1 MSDTSDFEIWPVDLP
16 KLIEDPQFAIRV
28 TAAAKRKMANITEE
42 EVFDGISSFVI
53 RALEEEAK
61 TSDLGIGTNRS
72 FLTRFPSSYSV
83 IRYIVVTIRNRRI
96 RKGACREETNA
107 ATELDSADVDQAQT
121 DTLENLIVSYL
132 AFLNSTDA
140 TDLSRDPAGLDL
152 LEQQVIVGRWKGR
165 SQSEIGSQIGKSV
178 STVHRIEK
186 QAHEKLRKWLLD

>member
-16 KLIEDPQFAIRV
+16 KLIEDPQFAKRV

-96 RKGACREETNA
+96 RKGACREET
-107 ATELDSADVDQAQT
+107 QT
-121 DTLENLIVSYL
+121 CRTTVTPQGDEFILQ
-132 AFLNSTDA
+132 
-140 TDLSRDPAGLDL
+140 SR
-152 LEQQVIVGRWKGR
+152 
-165 SQSEIGSQIGKSV
+165 
-178 STVHRIEK
+178 
-186 QAHEKLRKWLLD
+186 

>member
-1 MSDTSDFEIWPVDLP
+1 
-16 KLIEDPQFAIRV
+16 
-28 TAAAKRKMANITEE
+28 MANVTEE

-61 TSDLGIGTNRS
+61 TSDLGVGTNRS

-96 RKGACREETNA
+96 RKGAYREETNA
-107 ATELDSADVDQAQT
+107 TTELDSADIRQDSKGS
-121 DTLENLIVSYL
+121 LETAIVSYL
-132 AFLNSTDA
+132 AFLSSTDA
-140 TDLSRDPAGLDL
+140 TDLSKDPAGLNL
-152 LEQQVIVGRWKGR
+152 LEQQVIVARWKGH
-165 SQSEIGSQIGKSV
+165 SQSEIGLQIFKSV